1 MNRNL
6 FPRHLARRVLLEAG
20 GLLAA
25 LIIFAAFVYV
35 IDALLY

>member
-1 MNRNL
+1 MDKHL

-25 LIIFAAFVYV
+25 LIVFAAFVYV
-35 IDALLY
+35 VDALLF